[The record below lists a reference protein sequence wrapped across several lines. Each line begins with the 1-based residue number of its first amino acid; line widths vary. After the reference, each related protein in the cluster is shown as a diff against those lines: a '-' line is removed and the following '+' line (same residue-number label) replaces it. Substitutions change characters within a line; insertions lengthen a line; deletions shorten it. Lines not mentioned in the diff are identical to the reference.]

1 MSNLFWK
8 IVGLFCP
15 KRISSES
22 LSSGR
27 KRKQEES
34 KKIMEKIGLFLN
46 RKYGEK
52 HEFKFEDSIVNKV
65 FFNAI
70 YKNSKDKRM
79 IEVSYNRDN
88 KEIKECNYTE
98 KELKDRRRKVA
109 EIVGKIYQYTEEKY
123 KNKYTPYN
131 IIDIEED
138 NNKYSV
144 VYSSNKDVRELK
156 VSFNKKVGNIEE
168 NYIN

>member
-8 IVGLFCP
+8 MISLFSTRDVYS
-15 KRISSES
+15 KN

-27 KRKQEES
+27 KMKIEEN
-34 KKIMEKIGLFLN
+34 KKIMKEVELFLN
-46 RKYGEK
+46 RRHGEN
-52 HEFKFEDSIVNKV
+52 HGFRFEDSIVNKV

-70 YKNSKDKRM
+70 YKNSKDGRM
-79 IEVSYNRDN
+79 IEVSYNRGN
-88 KEIKECNYTE
+88 KEIKEYNYTE
-98 KELKDRRRKVA
+98 KELKDRKRNVA

-131 IIDIEED
+131 IIDVEED

-144 VYSSNKDVRELK
+144 VYSSNKDARELK